1 MPTPYTP
8 IGPVTAERIPAT
20 IRRVKV
26 PFVDLATQYAAIRGE
41 VLPAMEEVLES
52 AAFVL
57 GPHVVAFEQHFAA
70 YIGARYCVGVESGT
84 AALKL
89 ALAGLGIGPGDEV
102 VLPANTYIASAL
114 AISAVGAT
122 PLPVDVDDAYGLDP
136 NAFEA
141 AITPRTKAVMP
152 VHLYGQAVPMRPIL
166 DVAERYGLRVV
177 EDACQAH
184 GAKIDGRRAGAIGD
198 AGCFSFYP
206 GKNLGAYGDGGA
218 IVTNDERLYERL
230 LLERDFGQ
238 KRKYEHLIKGDNC
251 RLDAIQAAVL
261 DVKLRYLDE
270 WNERR
275 RDHAAL
281 YDALLA
287 IAGFETPKN
296 RNAEGH
302 VYHLYVTQVRDRDRV
317 RDELASRGI
326 ATGIHYPVPIHL
338 QPAYADL
345 GILPGRF
352 PVTET
357 AARRTLSLPMYPE
370 LEANQ
375 IRYVVDTLREVAEP
389 ALRLR
394 ATVA

>member
-166 DVAERYGLRVV
+166 EVAERYGLRVV

-238 KRKYEHLIKGDNC
+238 KKKYEHLIKGDNC

-375 IRYVVDTLREVAEP
+375 IRHVVDTLREVAEP

-394 ATVA
+394 ASVA

>member
-357 AARRTLSLPMYPE
+357 AARRILSLPMYPE

-375 IRYVVDTLREVAEP
+375 IRHVVDTLREVAEP